1 MDATSIPQALLQE
14 KFFTEIVALMN
25 LKRSL
30 LGWVFCGLIIISLCQ
45 TYALMK
51 VHFTHVDD
59 FGVANTLMMPNKPLS
74 SGCLW
79 RFEVLQNRL
88 PTISLLTEPFKNF
101 TCSLPGIRERMGRV
115 SDQWT
120 YAPFQFLITQ
130 ALLNPGKAY
139 TYEDIKYLGRLP
151 SFFFFIFG
159 LGAFYCLL
167 KSKFQGIKEVN
178 YLPLA
183 LTLLLTFSLE
193 QRIMASQ
200 MESYAIGI
208 LANAI
213 ALWGM
218 LSLRDLGQLSY
229 LKISSLSLV
238 LALAISMQ
246 YQSILLIVAGLMA
259 LSVCQM
265 HRSWRWVKSFIF
277 CIVTVILFAYMFI
290 GDISHLSNRG
300 VSWNKGIGEIFLVHG
315 DAFFERLSSLIT
327 LIFWQ
332 TPYNI
337 YSITSPLELGT
348 HYANIFGFFITLFC
362 ILGICYLYVNRKD
375 DFKKFILILGLIYC
389 GIFLSFI
396 FVGKL
401 TYSPTRHL
409 LFYLP
414 LVIIYLGYG
423 IVFIL
428 EHSPS
433 HMAVR
438 FFTAIV
444 VTYCVISVIRFDAF
458 YQKRIDA
465 VSTRVMNSVLG
476 QFDADFIYASRWDFD
491 MKWLIGAKN
500 IPFYRHLVD
509 EGCKNAKRSSLNN
522 LKKIHFITFGRH
534 GDFDFQNPALQT
546 QVKEIVT
553 RCLLPPGERV
563 RINTFQRLGQV
574 LQVNSNTEIDLSNK
588 TSNGTNGLYISWYE
602 ITLQ

>member
-1 MDATSIPQALLQE
+1 
-14 KFFTEIVALMN
+14 
-25 LKRSL
+25 
-30 LGWVFCGLIIISLCQ
+30 
-45 TYALMK
+45 MK

-88 PTISLLTEPFKNF
+88 PTLSILTEPFKNF

-159 LGAFYCLL
+159 LGVFYCLL

-213 ALWGM
+213 ALWGI
-218 LSLRDLGQLSY
+218 LSLRDIGQISY
-229 LKISSLSLV
+229 LKILSLSLV

-246 YQSILLIVAGLMA
+246 YQSILLVVAGLMA

-265 HRSWRWVKSFIF
+265 HRSWHWVKGFIF
-277 CIVTVILFAYMFI
+277 SIVAVILFAYMFI
-290 GDISHLSNRG
+290 GDISRLSNRG
-300 VSWNKGIGEIFLVHG
+300 VSWNKGIDEIFLVHG
-315 DAFFERLSSLIT
+315 DTFFQRLSSLVA
-327 LIFWQ
+327 LVFWQ
-332 TPYNI
+332 TPYNV
-337 YSITSPLELGT
+337 YSITSPLELSAT
-348 HYANIFGFFITLFC
+348 YANIFGFFVTMFC
-362 ILGICYLYVNRKD
+362 ILGIWYLYVNRND
-375 DFKKFILILGLIYC
+375 DSKKFILILGLVYL

-428 EHSPS
+428 ERYPS
-433 HMAVR
+433 HMAAR
-438 FFTAIV
+438 FFSALLAAYCAIS
-444 VTYCVISVIRFDAF
+444 IFKFDAF
-458 YQKRIDA
+458 YQNRVDV
-465 VSTRVMNSVLG
+465 VSTKIVSSALQEFN
-476 QFDADFIYASRWDFD
+476 ADFIYVSRWDFD

-509 EGCKNAKRSSLNN
+509 VDCKNSKEISLNN
-522 LKKIHFITFGRH
+522 LKKIRFITFGRH
-534 GDFDFQNPALQT
+534 GDFDWQDPIFQS
-546 QVKEIVT
+546 QVKDVVM
-553 RCLLPPGERV
+553 RCSTSQERG
-563 RINTFQRLGQV
+563 IKMGAFHKLNQV
-574 LQVNSNTEIDLSNK
+574 SKVGSDTEIDLSNK
-588 TSNGTNGLYISWYE
+588 TKNGTNGLYISQYE
-602 ITLQ
+602 IILQ